1 MKKTP
6 IRQGDWIV
14 VCDGRKALILENQG
28 DEKYPNLRKRELR
41 EQKEAPTRELGTD
54 RPGRVHESVGDAR
67 SAMEQPDLHEDAERV
82 FITNLA
88 DHLNA
93 AVAANAER
101 RLVIVAPPRAL
112 GIFRNACSPAVRKS
126 IAVELNKDWVN
137 EPIEKIES
145 RLFS

>member
-1 MKKTP
+1 MKKAV
-6 IRQGDWIV
+6 IRQGDWVV

-41 EQKEAPTRELGTD
+41 EQNEVPTRELGTD
-54 RPGRVHESVGDAR
+54 RPGRVHESVGAAR
-67 SAMEQPDLHEDAERV
+67 SAMEQPDLHEEAERV
-82 FITNLA
+82 FIADLA
-88 DHLNA
+88 DHLHV
-93 AVAANAER
+93 AVAAQPER
-101 RLVIVAPPRAL
+101 RLVIVASPRAL
-112 GIFRNACSPAVRKS
+112 GRFRDACSPAVRNS

>member
-1 MKKTP
+1 MKRTP
-6 IRQGDWIV
+6 IRQGDWV
-14 VCDGRKALILENQG
+14 VICDGRKALILENQG

-41 EQKEAPTRELGTD
+41 EQKEVQTRELGTE
-54 RPGRVHESVGDAR
+54 RPGRVHESVGEAR

-82 FITNLA
+82 FIANLA
-88 DHLNA
+88 EHLHA
-93 AVAANAER
+93 AVAADPER

-112 GIFRNACSPAVRKS
+112 GRFRNACSPMLRNS

-137 EPIEKIES
+137 EPIKKIES